1 MSTTILR
8 PTTYVGADGGSA
20 WTSAPDNAL
29 NDDSDSTYG
38 YIAVNADRLSLPASC
53 AEYNLSDTASDFTT
67 AISGTVNVKYRWD
80 NSTHTSPYYATS
92 KLWPSLGVRVVK
104 SDGSTVLASAT
115 GAVNMQT
122 VASSI
127 TAETAT
133 WSGEISFGYV
143 DPDATKTDWDGAK
156 IQIGITTDKVGGGN
170 AFWQCVLEAKVT
182 LAYTASTAYDEGVS
196 ETVEEAE
203 SVGAVLGAVVG
214 TAETVEVGEALG
226 SLATYTVA
234 LAETVEVGEAV
245 AAGQAYTADVAEA
258 VEVGEAVGAVLAANV
273 ALAETVEA
281 DESTGSLFVGL
292 VGLDETV
299 ELSEEVLVAYAAILG
314 VNETVEVGE
323 QVEEA
328 YVPGGG
334 THYDGNVNEA
344 VEVGEAVGTALACVV
359 SLAEAVEVGESVSAV
374 VATAASVAET
384 VEIGE
389 SALAAYAAVLGV
401 AESVKVGEQ
410 VQEVWTPSG
419 AHYSEALAESVVV
432 VESIVT
438 VAVYLVPLDEEVDI
452 EEGIQ
457 AIVPESRGLGALLA
471 CYKKHNTP
479 WASMAT
485 QRRSREPW
493 EDR

>member
-170 AFWQCVLEAKVT
+170 AYWQCVLEAKVT
-182 LAYTASTAYDEGVS
+182 LSYTASTAYDEGVS
-196 ETVEEAE
+196 ESVSESESVGATYAAVVGTSESVSESEAVDSLATHTVALSESVSEDEAVGAGQAYSEILEEDVDLDE

-214 TAETVEVGEALG
+214 L
-226 SLATYTVA
+226 S
-234 LAETVEVGEAV
+234 
-245 AAGQAYTADVAEA
+245 
-258 VEVGEAVGAVLAANV
+258 EAVG
-273 ALAETVEA
+273 ES
-281 DESTGSLFVGL
+281 ESTDGLFVGL
-292 VGLDETV
+292 VALDESV
-299 ELSEEVLVAYAAILG
+299 SLSEEVLAAYAAILG
-314 VNETVEVGE
+314 VSEAISETE
-323 QVEEA
+323 QVEEV
-328 YVPGGG
+328 YTPGGG
-334 THYDGNVNEA
+334 AHYDGDVNES
-344 VEVGEAVGTALACVV
+344 VSLSEAVGTAIACVV
-359 SLAEAVEVGESVSAV
+359 DLSESVSVGESVGVA
-374 VATAASVAET
+374 VATSAGVNESV
-384 VEIGE
+384 GLSE
-389 SALAAYAAVLGV
+389 SAIAAYAAVVGV
-401 AESVKVGEQ
+401 AEAVSETEQ
-410 VQEVWTPSG
+410 VDEIWTPSG
-419 AHYSEALAESVVV
+419 AHYSAELAESVN
-432 VESIVT
+432 
-438 VAVYLVPLDEEVDI
+438 LDEVLEVTAAYAVLVDDVI
-452 EEGIQ
+452 MVDEVVYIPSIRPHHPQ
-457 AIVPESRGLGALLA
+457 QPQPRQIRRRTRAS
-471 CYKKHNTP
+471 
-479 WASMAT
+479 WASAT
-485 QRRSREPW
+485 PRPASWVKP
-493 EDR
+493 